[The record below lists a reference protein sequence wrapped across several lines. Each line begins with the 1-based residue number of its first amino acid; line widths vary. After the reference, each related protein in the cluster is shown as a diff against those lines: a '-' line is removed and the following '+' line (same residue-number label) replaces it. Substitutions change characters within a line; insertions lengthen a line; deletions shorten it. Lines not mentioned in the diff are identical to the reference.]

1 MAEQEGGPGAGMRSS
16 RGSVP
21 VVCLDGL
28 PLTRGAAV
36 ELLWPDPPGGGP
48 GARWYV
54 GRVAAVTRGAVV
66 VEDGDVLTPVDGA
79 FRSLRVESDRVA
91 IGDVGRRLRWRLD
104 RALPVDRV
112 AATQDFVV
120 DEVSEEVGA
129 YYGANVLQRTTARV
143 RNETKALARS
153 LRCHVLLL
161 GCLSVQLSGVLG
173 SGFKGCPLMV
183 EFFSGP
189 FRSMSHA
196 LQVRGPARMLGGG
209 EGGVGG
215 VCGAWFM
222 CFVCG
227 RAHAVPQRCFTMGKR
242 RVATVTVDSNLR
254 FEPDVLADLQTW
266 NFWSWLLGFIG
277 VQADSE
283 YLWMPAHLHFSPPCT
298 SFGWARRFCGRVG
311 QYVGGFR
318 GVPPAHEA
326 NCCVFAMC
334 HLLRQVAALD
344 VVVTYTVENPLGNA
358 LWDLPCMQAL
368 VAVSVVLD
376 VSYCLYGCDLPKC
389 TRIVCHPS
397 MRFDWAHLC
406 SDGLGVRHYQHVCL
420 SAGSASSKGACGGF
434 MPASGAMRPSGPVPP
449 PTFKHAGRE
458 GCFSV
463 LEAEMPLLL
472 CGQLHTS
479 WMAIDGALRRSSARL
494 RQVRRSA
501 VRRLAANWLLSFGP
515 HVVPLGPPA
524 APVVAPAAAAQPAA
538 MDVVVAA
545 PAAVAVAAAVADDVP
560 CARCTLVRPCVALC
574 AECCGECCD
583 SYSAWV
589 AR

>member
-36 ELLWPDPPGGGP
+36 ELLWPDLPGGGP

-112 AATQDFVV
+112 AATQDFVM

-209 EGGVGG
+209 R
-215 VCGAWFM
+215 
-222 CFVCG
+222 G
-227 RAHAVPQRCFTMGKR
+227 R
-242 RVATVTVDSNLR
+242 
-254 FEPDVLADLQTW
+254 
-266 NFWSWLLGFIG
+266 
-277 VQADSE
+277 
-283 YLWMPAHLHFSPPCT
+283 
-298 SFGWARRFCGRVG
+298 GWGRVWC
-311 QYVGGFR
+311 VVHVFCLR
-318 GVPPAHEA
+318 ARA
-326 NCCVFAMC
+326 CC
-334 HLLRQVAALD
+334 
-344 VVVTYTVENPLGNA
+344 
-358 LWDLPCMQAL
+358 
-368 VAVSVVLD
+368 
-376 VSYCLYGCDLPKC
+376 
-389 TRIVCHPS
+389 
-397 MRFDWAHLC
+397 
-406 SDGLGVRHYQHVCL
+406 
-420 SAGSASSKGACGGF
+420 
-434 MPASGAMRPSGPVPP
+434 
-449 PTFKHAGRE
+449 
-458 GCFSV
+458 
-463 LEAEMPLLL
+463 
-472 CGQLHTS
+472 
-479 WMAIDGALRRSSARL
+479 
-494 RQVRRSA
+494 
-501 VRRLAANWLLSFGP
+501 
-515 HVVPLGPPA
+515 
-524 APVVAPAAAAQPAA
+524 
-538 MDVVVAA
+538 
-545 PAAVAVAAAVADDVP
+545 AAAVLHYGKAP
-560 CARCTLVRPCVALC
+560 RGHGYGRF
-574 AECCGECCD
+574 
-583 SYSAWV
+583 
-589 AR
+589 